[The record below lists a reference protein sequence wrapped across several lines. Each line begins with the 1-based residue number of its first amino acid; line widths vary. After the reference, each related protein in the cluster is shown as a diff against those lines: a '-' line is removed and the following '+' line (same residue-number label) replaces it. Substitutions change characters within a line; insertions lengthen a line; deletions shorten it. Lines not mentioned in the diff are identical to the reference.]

1 MTSPKRTAVSI
12 KSDALHNLLL
22 ATSIDTPALGVI
34 GIANEISANNL
45 WSEQKA
51 DKREGMQSSGY

>member
-1 MTSPKRTAVSI
+1 MNR
-12 KSDALHNLLL
+12 HNLLL